1 MSTAR
6 REDLAESLREVR
18 GRVDA
23 ACRAAGRDPSEVELL
38 PVSKTFPADDVAL
51 LSDLGLTEFGENR
64 DQEARPKAAEV
75 RALRPDSALRW
86 HMVGQLQR
94 NKARSVVHWADV
106 VESVDSER
114 LVAALRNAT
123 TTALDRGE
131 RSRPME
137 VLIQVSLDP
146 QPGRGG
152 CAPDSVPALAE
163 TISATEVLQ
172 LRGVMAVAPL
182 GGNPEVAFATLLR
195 IAERLRRD
203 HPEAVQISAGMSG
216 DLESAIAAGSTRVR
230 VGTALLGGRR
240 LASP

>member
-1 MSTAR
+1 MTTAR
-6 REDLAESLREVR
+6 RADLAASLQAVR

-23 ACRAAGRDPSEVELL
+23 ACRAAGRDPAEVELL
-38 PVSKTFPADDVAL
+38 PVTKTFPAEDAAL
-51 LSDLGLTEFGENR
+51 LSDLGLTAFGENR
-64 DQEARPKAAEV
+64 DQEARPKVAEV

-114 LVAALRNAT
+114 LVTALRNAT

-131 RSRPME
+131 RIHPLE

-152 CAPDSVPALAE
+152 CAPEGVLSLAE
-163 TISATEVLQ
+163 TIREADVLQ
-172 LRGVMAVAPL
+172 LSGVMAVAPL
-182 GGNPEVAFATLLR
+182 GGQPDVAFATLFR
-195 IAERLRRD
+195 ISERLRRD